1 MVGKGPTWLFDLD
14 YLTDSMNYQ
23 PVTAENKANKT
34 AGSKEANHSAGTQ
47 DNTVIENSKIEGEPA
62 QEYCVLPMWSS
73 YTSTIK
79 SLVKSSKANDEG
91 EKSNKDTGLKTNEEP
106 VDKEDQAFLEEL
118 KRLKRQENKAN
129 DAAEALRKEFAQ
141 EAEDWLIQA
150 GAARATG
157 TNTVN
162 TVSIPISIASPSN
175 VFSTGGPALNNTDQ
189 DDSQIPALK
198 DIYDNPSDGGAVADF
213 TNLEST
219 MNVSLIPTSRI
230 HSIHPITQILG
241 DPKSA
246 VQTRSKVNKS
256 SGAHAFV
263 SYIQKQ
269 RRNNHKDF
277 QHCLFACFISQIEP
291 KKISEALED
300 ENLPYGKKVIGTKWV
315 YRNKKDKRGVVV
327 RNKARLV
334 AHGYR
339 QEEGIDYDVVFAL
352 VARIEAIRI
361 FWTFASYMGF
371 IFLDPKNPNK
381 VYKVVEI
388 PQGLSPS
395 SQNLISVLLMNLSA
409 LMKSRFQM
417 EKPPSSGLQVKQKKM
432 EFYKESFSTSKVKP
446 NWPLVAKGV
455 IIRPEA
461 YSDRRCWKQSDRKS
475 TIGVCQ
481 FSWQETYFMALQE
494 ADNCGYCLL
503 QRQNLFAAANYYRQ
517 FM

>member
-1 MVGKGPTWLFDLD
+1 MCDKKNKVLFTNNECLVLSSDFKLPD
-14 YLTDSMNYQ
+14 
-23 PVTAENKANKT
+23 ENKVLLRIPRQNNMYSFNLENIVPSGGLACLIAKAKVDESNKWHRSLGHVNFKNLNKLVKGNLHVRSENQANKI
-34 AGSKEANHSAGTQ
+34 AGQEETNHSAGTQ
-47 DNTVIENSKIEGEPA
+47 YNIDAGNSKMEADPA
-62 QEYCVLPMWSS
+62 QYYFVLPIYSS
-73 YTSTIK
+73 YTLTI
-79 SLVKSSKANDEG
+79 KSSKANDEG

-263 SYIQKQ
+263 
-269 RRNNHKDF
+269 
-277 QHCLFACFISQIEP
+277 
-291 KKISEALED
+291 
-300 ENLPYGKKVIGTKWV
+300 
-315 YRNKKDKRGVVV
+315 
-327 RNKARLV
+327 
-334 AHGYR
+334 
-339 QEEGIDYDVVFAL
+339 
-352 VARIEAIRI
+352 
-361 FWTFASYMGF
+361 
-371 IFLDPKNPNK
+371 
-381 VYKVVEI
+381 
-388 PQGLSPS
+388 
-395 SQNLISVLLMNLSA
+395 
-409 LMKSRFQM
+409 
-417 EKPPSSGLQVKQKKM
+417 
-432 EFYKESFSTSKVKP
+432 
-446 NWPLVAKGV
+446 
-455 IIRPEA
+455 
-461 YSDRRCWKQSDRKS
+461 
-475 TIGVCQ
+475 
-481 FSWQETYFMALQE
+481 
-494 ADNCGYCLL
+494 
-503 QRQNLFAAANYYRQ
+503 
-517 FM
+517 